1 MADRCRLA
9 RKQMSRASSFTDTP
23 VHNSAHHVLP
33 AVGTLKGELLSV
45 LARPVGRNA
54 LFSLLVPALMGLV
67 VAPHVSWIW
76 LALWLTAVG
85 TGQAVRWRLLPR
97 LPTDDAARQAR
108 HIRLV
113 TALSAANG
121 LIHAL
126 PVLLFPV
133 FDQTERAVAT
143 ILLCGLASAAMTV
156 SMGYLPIYLAY
167 MGSILGALAAA
178 WWWSPG
184 AADPN
189 LLIEALP
196 VLLALYAGMLTIGA
210 RQMFRVFRES
220 FAIRSQHVAL
230 NRRLRIALEQAEA
243 ANRAKTRFLASAS
256 HDLRQPIHTL
266 SLFSAALSMRPLD
279 ERTGAIAGHL
289 ETAVRTLANQLD
301 ALLDVSKLDAGIVVP
316 RIAPAALRP
325 MLERLHAEF
334 QPQCAE
340 RELELRLS
348 CEDEVTLRTDGLLLE
363 RILRNLLSNAVK
375 YTDSGAVTLSLR
387 ADGGRAVVTVRDTGR
402 GIPPAEQEHIFE
414 EFYQLDNPE
423 RDRSKGLGLG
433 LAIVHRLTTMLEID
447 LRLRSRV
454 GEGTEFELSVP
465 DVEGSVTETA
475 ESTAAGDRVPS
486 PAGEGLRVLVIDDEG
501 EVRVGMRTLL
511 DSMGFEAHLADSS
524 KGAAEVAH
532 THPPDV
538 VLADFRLRGGDD
550 GLRAIQ
556 AVREICPDV
565 PALLI
570 SGDTAPDRLRQAQ
583 RAGLDL
589 LHKPLAGEQLRSA
602 ILRASGRG

>member
-1 MADRCRLA
+1 
-9 RKQMSRASSFTDTP
+9 MSRASSATDAP
-23 VHNSAHHVLP
+23 VDNSAHHVLP

-54 LFSLLVPALMGLV
+54 LFSLLVPALMGMV
-67 VAPHVSWIW
+67 VAPHVSWTW

-85 TGQAVRWRLLPR
+85 AGQAARWRLLPR

-126 PVLLFPV
+126 PVVLFPV
-133 FDQTERAVAT
+133 FDQTERAVTT

-156 SMGYLPIYLAY
+156 SMGYLPIYIAY

-184 AADPN
+184 AADPH
-189 LLIEALP
+189 LLVEALP

-210 RQMFRVFRES
+210 RQMFHVFRES

-230 NRRLRIALEQAEA
+230 NRRLRTALEQAEA
-243 ANRAKTRFLASAS
+243 ASRAKTRFLASAS

-289 ETAVRTLANQLD
+289 ETAVGTLANQLD
-301 ALLDVSKLDAGIVVP
+301 ALLDVSRLDAGIVER
-316 RIAPAALRP
+316 RIEPVALRP

-334 QPQCAE
+334 RPQCAE
-340 RELELRLS
+340 RGLELRLS

-363 RILRNLLSNAVK
+363 RILRNLLSNAIK
-375 YTDSGAVTLSLR
+375 YTDRGAVTLSLQAEGER
-387 ADGGRAVVTVRDTGR
+387 AQVTVRDTGR
-402 GIPPAEQEHIFE
+402 GIPVGEQEHIFE

-433 LAIVHRLTTMLEID
+433 LAIVHRLAAMLAID
-447 LRLRSRV
+447 LHLRSEV
-454 GEGTEFELSVP
+454 GEGTRFGLSIP
-465 DVEGSVTETA
+465 DIDA
-475 ESTAAGDRVPS
+475 PAAGAVE
-486 PAGEGLRVLVIDDEG
+486 PAPAAEHPLTTDGEGLRVLVVDDEAA
-501 EVRVGMRTLL
+501 VRTGMRTLL
-511 DSMGFEAHLADSS
+511 DSMGFEVHLADSS
-524 KGAAEVAH
+524 RGAAEVAH
-532 THPPDV
+532 AHPPDV
-538 VLADFRLRGGDD
+538 VLADFRLRGDDD

-556 AVREICPDV
+556 AVRETCPDV

-570 SGDTAPDRLRQAQ
+570 SGDTAPDRLREAH

-589 LHKPLAGEQLRSA
+589 LHKPLAGDQLRSA